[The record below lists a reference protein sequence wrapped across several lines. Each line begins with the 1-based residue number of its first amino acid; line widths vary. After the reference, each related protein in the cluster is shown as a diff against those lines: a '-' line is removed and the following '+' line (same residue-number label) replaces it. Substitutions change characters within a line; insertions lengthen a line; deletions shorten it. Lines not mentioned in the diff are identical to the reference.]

1 MMRLKAILLGTALT
15 GIALIAPSNL
25 VQAQV
30 CPRPNGVVP
39 PTNATRDIR
48 NERFNYRF
56 KIPANYKT
64 MVVNNDRILVLD
76 PKRFEEAQCL
86 ARIRA
91 GVEFPDSIT
100 VYTASV
106 NPGNRSVADFVKQ
119 RTPATITGTRTVAN
133 QTAVSYTTDSMG
145 YGEAHVAF
153 FTPDRRYMITVSA
166 PYQSKQNSRGE
177 RVRGDIFNK
186 SVFDTVVSSFI
197 FVRR

>member
-1 MMRLKAILLGTALT
+1 MMKLKTILLGAALAGVT
-15 GIALIAPSNL
+15 LIAPSNL

-30 CPRPNGVVP
+30 CPRPTGVVTP
-39 PTNATRDIR
+39 SKETRLIR
-48 NERFNYRF
+48 NDRLNYRF
-56 KIPANYKT
+56 QIPGNYKT
-64 MVVNNDRILVLD
+64 MAVNNDRVLVLD

-91 GVEFPDSIT
+91 ATEFPDSIT
-100 VYTASV
+100 VYAEPV

-119 RTPATITGTRTVAN
+119 RTPVTITGTRTVAN
-133 QTAVSYTTDSMG
+133 QTAVTYTTDAMG
-145 YGEAHVAF
+145 YGDANVSF

-186 SVFDTVVSSFI
+186 SVFDTVISSFI